1 MASAS
6 QLQEMNA
13 CAAGGETSRPIWDK
27 GVRRVSNA
35 SDVSRA
41 AWWPGGR
48 AEAYRPGPSAS
59 RRLSDVRDGEPRW
72 KLRAG
77 EAKGRRAAALFFSI
91 RSLMVISSVLGVGGA
106 VAFTWAITYLFSAR
120 SLESVAR
127 LLVAEAH
134 AHTAETLHRQL
145 ERLVEA
151 AEAQRGA
158 FELAL
163 LTKDDWRTTL
173 ASFMAALNGSFAA
186 GRGSG
191 PGPGVGGRSLRH
203 VGVEEVSGVGAG
215 GGAGPHFETL
225 ALFPER
231 TALGVER
238 CGADEA
244 AAGASPTAFPS
255 FFSIG
260 APPARRPALGP
271 DAAGSDSP
279 ERLRGRRTRPA
290 AGSAGPPPAPPRRSG
305 HSSRAELEALLVG
318 PESALFT
325 DVVLQPAR
333 RPNATAAAGRAAVV
347 YATRAV
353 AQAGLAGARPAGL
366 PAPLGERYAAAE
378 AAAGARRPA
387 GDPLG
392 STIALIAAAMDTGA
406 LSAQLRAALPTP
418 DSLAFLVS
426 SAGQLIASSSA
437 PAAPGGPRR
446 PLDSPRPDVAQE
458 AQRAAAGPEGRLAS
472 ADVEG
477 ATYYLARRPVARR
490 PNLEWELYLA
500 APRGTLLAGINAS
513 TVVNLVV
520 NSLWLVLSVCV
531 AAALGVRITRPLVAL
546 RRSMVQL
553 AQTMTAV
560 ARELELGEP
569 PQAAGP
575 PGQPPPAPS
584 AAPPEQ
590 QPQKPLGRRT
600 ARGRRGRCWG
610 GCAGGR
616 GGRCG
621 GRRAWRRRRPHGA
634 TSRGSVALGSGL
646 RELEAF
652 EEAVRAMRSG
662 FAAFRE
668 MSATE
673 LALMRSLLAE
683 RKTKLEMEVRADET
697 RKFISTMSHEM
708 RTPLNGILGMLQLAR
723 DCTLPA
729 EAAEFVEAASLSG
742 EHLLSIVNDVLD
754 LQKIEAGLIELQSGP
769 MRVAEIVPASPSLSR
784 ARRGA
789 EGRGAGRQVEA
800 SVRIVAPRASA
811 KGLLLAAVIADDVPA
826 VVVGDADRTRQCLL
840 NLVSKWAP
848 APRLPAPLK
857 PVAAA
862 RSSTRCGAPS
872 RRAPGPARPP
882 AGRPAGA
889 AQARRAQV
897 RVTVEAE
904 AADAVVVDASRF
916 LKFAVLDSGPG
927 IALEARQQLFTRFYR
942 VQHDP
947 ARGADPGG
955 TGLGL
960 AISREIVT
968 KMGGEI
974 GCASEVGRGSTFYF
988 TVPLRAALPGGAPLS
1003 PATLAVRAD
1012 FEAGGARPDAL
1023 LAAPP
1028 ASLLA
1033 VLPATP
1039 ERHPTPAPPAPA
1051 SSVLLRPASE
1061 AGGCT
1066 ETARTPLSAPS
1077 SPGPPRG
1084 GPGVAR
1090 PAPGPAAAAALSILV
1105 VEDHAMNLRVL
1116 RTMLEKVGHRVT
1128 EARNGRE
1135 AVEAFEAAAA
1145 PDCFHLVFM
1154 DCSMPVMDGFEA
1166 TRRIRALE
1174 RARGWRRHFI
1184 VALTGH
1190 ASTEDGAACLSAGMD
1205 KWLTKPIRKSVLLE
1219 TIEALTG
1226 AAPRSGPERSPSPSP
1241 SALLRPR
1248 STPLAAASTR
1258 VLFMPTLRRVR
1269 SDSQCSPPSRGPDG
1283 RPPPLNAAPGPPPIE
1298 LPPAAVEEAAAP
1310 PAGGAGRR
1318 AAERG
1323 ERWAPSLT
1331 PPPSMSDAGDRERFL
1346 SVCSAGECAG
1356 AGIGAGI
1363 GARGRWGRPRRRRGP
1378 RWSGR
1383 RRGRGRAPAPRA
1395 MNRRVLKALLA
1406 REGHRVQVAE
1416 DGEEAVEVF
1425 ARRLAAPGPPG
1436 APAAAP
1442 FDIVFMDVS
1451 MPRLDGIGAT
1461 RRIRELERGR
1471 PGAAPRTF
1479 IVACTALSSS
1489 QDHAN
1494 VLEAGMQELLVKP
1507 VTRAGILAMLAN
1519 AAAGAA
1525 AFAGPPASPL
1535 LRSGHGRGTL
1545 PWARRRCG
1553 AGRGGRERRAGR
1565 RSSAPP
1571 ELLPTAAAA
1580 SDASELRVEVL

>member
-1 MASAS
+1 M
-6 QLQEMNA
+6 
-13 CAAGGETSRPIWDK
+13 GRP
-27 GVRRVSNA
+27 R
-35 SDVSRA
+35 
-41 AWWPGGR
+41 
-48 AEAYRPGPSAS
+48 
-59 RRLSDVRDGEPRW
+59 
-72 KLRAG
+72 
-77 EAKGRRAAALFFSI
+77 
-91 RSLMVISSVLGVGGA
+91 
-106 VAFTWAITYLFSAR
+106 
-120 SLESVAR
+120 
-127 LLVAEAH
+127 
-134 AHTAETLHRQL
+134 
-145 ERLVEA
+145 
-151 AEAQRGA
+151 
-158 FELAL
+158 
-163 LTKDDWRTTL
+163 
-173 ASFMAALNGSFAA
+173 
-186 GRGSG
+186 
-191 PGPGVGGRSLRH
+191 
-203 VGVEEVSGVGAG
+203 
-215 GGAGPHFETL
+215 
-225 ALFPER
+225 
-231 TALGVER
+231 
-238 CGADEA
+238 
-244 AAGASPTAFPS
+244 
-255 FFSIG
+255 
-260 APPARRPALGP
+260 
-271 DAAGSDSP
+271 
-279 ERLRGRRTRPA
+279 
-290 AGSAGPPPAPPRRSG
+290 
-305 HSSRAELEALLVG
+305 
-318 PESALFT
+318 
-325 DVVLQPAR
+325 
-333 RPNATAAAGRAAVV
+333 
-347 YATRAV
+347 
-353 AQAGLAGARPAGL
+353 
-366 PAPLGERYAAAE
+366 
-378 AAAGARRPA
+378 
-387 GDPLG
+387 
-392 STIALIAAAMDTGA
+392 
-406 LSAQLRAALPTP
+406 
-418 DSLAFLVS
+418 
-426 SAGQLIASSSA
+426 
-437 PAAPGGPRR
+437 
-446 PLDSPRPDVAQE
+446 
-458 AQRAAAGPEGRLAS
+458 
-472 ADVEG
+472 
-477 ATYYLARRPVARR
+477 
-490 PNLEWELYLA
+490 
-500 APRGTLLAGINAS
+500 
-513 TVVNLVV
+513 
-520 NSLWLVLSVCV
+520 
-531 AAALGVRITRPLVAL
+531 
-546 RRSMVQL
+546 
-553 AQTMTAV
+553 
-560 ARELELGEP
+560 
-569 PQAAGP
+569 
-575 PGQPPPAPS
+575 
-584 AAPPEQ
+584 
-590 QPQKPLGRRT
+590 
-600 ARGRRGRCWG
+600 
-610 GCAGGR
+610 
-616 GGRCG
+616 
-621 GRRAWRRRRPHGA
+621 
-634 TSRGSVALGSGL
+634 SVALGSGL

-840 NLVSKWAP
+840 NLVSNAVKYTLRGSVEARPRPRPP
-848 APRLPAPLK
+848 A
-857 PVAAA
+857 
-862 RSSTRCGAPS
+862 C
-872 RRAPGPARPP
+872 PP
-882 AGRPAGA
+882 AGRHRPSDP
-889 AQARRAQV
+889 AQV
-897 RVTVEAE
+897 LVTVEAE
-904 AADAVVVDASRF
+904 AADAVVVDASHGPPGVEPSVEEPGAPQRF
-916 LKFAVLDSGPG
+916 LNCEFAVLDSGPG

-947 ARGADPGG
+947 ARGADPGC

-988 TVPLRAALPGGAPLS
+988 TRHPAPAPL
-1003 PATLAVRAD
+1003 
-1012 FEAGGARPDAL
+1012 
-1023 LAAPP
+1023 
-1028 ASLLA
+1028 
-1033 VLPATP
+1033 
-1039 ERHPTPAPPAPA
+1039 APA
-1051 SSVLLRPASE
+1051 SSALLHP
-1061 AGGCT
+1061 
-1066 ETARTPLSAPS
+1066 APS
-1077 SPGPPRG
+1077 SPGASRG

-1116 RTMLEKVGHRVT
+1116 RTMLEKEGHR
-1128 EARNGRE
+1128 
-1135 AVEAFEAAAA
+1135 AVEAFEAAGA

-1205 KWLTKPIRKSVLLE
+1205 KWLTKPIRKSILLE
-1219 TIEALTG
+1219 TVGTALFAEERSSAAVRSSLRGRAAPQIEALTG

-1298 LPPAAVEEAAAP
+1298 LPPAAVEGAPSVAPPEALSGPLATALLAEAAAP

-1363 GARGRWGRPRRRRGP
+1363 GARGRWAGLAG
-1378 RWSGR
+1378 GA
-1383 RRGRGRAPAPRA
+1383 GLAGAGGGGAGGAPPPLEVLVADDNA

-1416 DGEEAVEVF
+1416 DG
-1425 ARRLAAPGPPG
+1425 RRRWRSS
-1436 APAAAP
+1436 PAASPPRTPGGACRRP
-1442 FDIVFMDVS
+1442 LRHLS

-1479 IVACTALSSS
+1479 IVACTALSS
-1489 QDHAN
+1489 QGAPGAAPTPACGAEGRAADHAN

-1507 VTRAGILAMLAN
+1507 VTRAGILAMLAKCGGGN
-1519 AAAGAA
+1519 AGPAAGPAGAA
-1525 AFAGPPASPL
+1525 SGPCSGKSSPLVPGSPAPAAPPPGPPHSPDPRVASPPI
-1535 LRSGHGRGTL
+1535 RSWPGTL

-1553 AGRGGRERRAGR
+1553 AGRGGRGAAGGAPLERPA
-1565 RSSAPP
+1565 
-1571 ELLPTAAAA
+1571 
-1580 SDASELRVEVL
+1580 